1 MLRVDHDEET
11 NDVFVMVVEEYREPA
26 REVRVAP
33 GVRVGYGESGEVV
46 MVEIFGDEA
55 AQAGR

>member
-1 MLRVDHDEET
+1 MEHSQES
-11 NDVFVMVVEEYREPA
+11 NDVFVVVGEEYREPV

-33 GVRVGYGESGEVV
+33 GVRVGYGESGEVL

-55 AQAGR
+55 AQPRR